1 MSKLYII
8 GIGPGSLEL
17 MTLRAREAIG
27 ECGVIVGYK
36 TYVRLIEGLTHGKE
50 IVSLG
55 MMEEM
60 KRAQKAVELASE
72 GKVVGLISSGDAG
85 IYGMAGLA
93 LEALKEMKADT
104 IAVEVVPGVPALCA
118 AASLLG
124 APLGHDFAAIS
135 LSDLLTEWEV
145 IEKRIMAA
153 AESDFIIVLYNPKSG
168 KRTWQLE
175 RAREILLKS
184 RPGTTPVGL
193 VTSAYREGQKVAITD
208 LERMLSH
215 EAGMLTTVVIG
226 NLSTYVHGDKL
237 ITPRGYQKKYGPL
250 VISKSSAFSRPTPD

>member
-8 GIGPGSLEL
+8 GIGPGAIEQ

-27 ECGVIVGYK
+27 ECDVIVGYK
-36 TYVRLIEGLTHGKE
+36 TYVRLIECLASGKE
-50 IVSLG
+50 VISLG
-55 MMEEM
+55 MTEEIE
-60 KRAQKAVELASE
+60 RARKAVELALE
-72 GKVVGLISSGDAG
+72 GKVVGLVSSGDAG
-85 IYGMAGLA
+85 VYGMAGLA
-93 LEALKEMKADT
+93 LEALKERQADT
-104 IAVEVVPGVPALCA
+104 VAVEVVPGVPALCA

-135 LSDLLTEWEV
+135 LSDLLTEWKT

-175 RAREILLKS
+175 RAREIILGH

-193 VTSAYREGQKVAITD
+193 VTSAYREGEKVVLTD

-215 EAGMLTTVVIG
+215 EAGMLTTVIIG
-226 NLSTYVHGDKL
+226 NLSTYIHGNKL

-250 VISKSSAFSRPTPD
+250 FPE